1 MLQINWEGIRMS
13 KFESVEDAKKF
24 LNEIENNLKQFEDEG
39 YNLQELINR
48 GKQEIQSI
56 DSLTNDMKRQNFELW
71 SQSTMQEQ
79 QVQEI
84 EENEPTISCDGSL
97 QTL

>member
-1 MLQINWEGIRMS
+1 MS
-13 KFESVEDAKKF
+13 KFESVEAAKKF
-24 LNEIENNLKQFEDEG
+24 LSDIENNLKQFEDEA

-56 DSLTNDMKRQNFELW
+56 DSLANDMKRQNFELW
-71 SQSTMQEQ
+71 SQSTIQEQ

-84 EENEPTISCDGSL
+84 EESQPTISDIIGGIDIR
-97 QTL
+97 